1 MNITFSFI
9 MLLCGV
15 VNISLIITALSK
27 TNLQGNRRINY
38 AFSAICGS
46 NLACTVSYVVILLLN
61 NAKLNNALSII
72 TSLALIVC
80 IIFNIYLFT
89 EAAFTNKMVGK
100 VIFFFFLLFAVFIVI
115 LSSTV
120 QGQVVRNATQG
131 NLNYQT
137 GKGYKI
143 VHTVFKTLA
152 LMYVIAIATL
162 LLRRSMKS
170 KKRNVSAGLSWY
182 LTICLVQVI
191 VVVIIPTIT
200 DVYLPLAPILQFF
213 SCISLYMTFIKPKD
227 NSFSIYSISSF
238 IYNNM
243 DVPILVFDKDEK
255 LSYMN
260 KCAENFLFTNEESAK
275 GKKLKDYFVIPD
287 DNLDNIH
294 ELNDVRCQSKESI
307 CKVTVS
313 TLFDEREEKTGYV
326 AFVYDKTEQ
335 YLTTNKLQASIKTA
349 MEASK
354 AKSDFLANMSHEIRT
369 PINTILGMNEM
380 ILRETRDKSLV
391 KYASDIRTA
400 GGNLLNIVSDILDF
414 SKIEAGNMEIDP
426 TTYDTKKLLFDVVS
440 VMTFR
445 AKEKGLKFIQDI
457 DPKLPKKLIGDDV
470 RVKQVLNNL
479 LSNAIKYTSKGRI
492 ILRIIASRI
501 DDETCDIQIAVT
513 DTGCGIAKDDIPNLF
528 EPFTRFDENKNR
540 TIEGTGLGLKIT
552 KEIISKMNGVI
563 NVKSTYGRG
572 STFSCS
578 FKQGIAESGYIGD
591 FERYYESHQNQ
602 VYAYHKAFEA
612 PNCSV
617 LVVDDNQMNLSVI
630 ENLLKDTGINVVT
643 VLSGQAALESTKSN
657 RYDLILMDHMMPQMD
672 GIETFE
678 RIVSDPTNLNKNTP
692 VVAVTA
698 NAIKGAKEMYLSKG
712 FSDYVAKP
720 VDFARLEGILIKY
733 LPANKVSFVNT
744 SVEDLARDE
753 DQQYKE
759 KLKLAEKYLEKKN
772 INVVTGLKNVGS
784 NLEAYNDA
792 LASFVKSDAIDKL
805 QMLLEKAGKEPEK
818 IEEISRNYGLEAYG
832 IKTSAKTIGATNLSS
847 IAYNHEMAGR
857 EYRLDTAKEEFA
869 NLSNEWNNVKAI
881 IEEYLFQV
889 ELQRGDDKEENLGLK
904 IISPEE
910 LNGKLITIRNYAKD
924 FEHVAAKYKIEELMD
939 YRLDENTL
947 RVIKGV
953 YRCLESIDYNGAI
966 NLLKEIIKDE

>member
-1 MNITFSFI
+1 M
-9 MLLCGV
+9 
-15 VNISLIITALSK
+15 
-27 TNLQGNRRINY
+27 
-38 AFSAICGS
+38 
-46 NLACTVSYVVILLLN
+46 
-61 NAKLNNALSII
+61 
-72 TSLALIVC
+72 
-80 IIFNIYLFT
+80 
-89 EAAFTNKMVGK
+89 
-100 VIFFFFLLFAVFIVI
+100 
-115 LSSTV
+115 
-120 QGQVVRNATQG
+120 
-131 NLNYQT
+131 
-137 GKGYKI
+137 
-143 VHTVFKTLA
+143 
-152 LMYVIAIATL
+152 
-162 LLRRSMKS
+162 
-170 KKRNVSAGLSWY
+170 
-182 LTICLVQVI
+182 
-191 VVVIIPTIT
+191 
-200 DVYLPLAPILQFF
+200 
-213 SCISLYMTFIKPKD
+213 
-227 NSFSIYSISSF
+227 
-238 IYNNM
+238 
-243 DVPILVFDKDEK
+243 
-255 LSYMN
+255 
-260 KCAENFLFTNEESAK
+260 
-275 GKKLKDYFVIPD
+275 
-287 DNLDNIH
+287 
-294 ELNDVRCQSKESI
+294 
-307 CKVTVS
+307 
-313 TLFDEREEKTGYV
+313 
-326 AFVYDKTEQ
+326 
-335 YLTTNKLQASIKTA
+335 
-349 MEASK
+349 
-354 AKSDFLANMSHEIRT
+354 
-369 PINTILGMNEM
+369 
-380 ILRETRDKSLV
+380 
-391 KYASDIRTA
+391 
-400 GGNLLNIVSDILDF
+400 
-414 SKIEAGNMEIDP
+414 
-426 TTYDTKKLLFDVVS
+426 
-440 VMTFR
+440 
-445 AKEKGLKFIQDI
+445 
-457 DPKLPKKLIGDDV
+457 
-470 RVKQVLNNL
+470 
-479 LSNAIKYTSKGRI
+479 
-492 ILRIIASRI
+492 
-501 DDETCDIQIAVT
+501 
-513 DTGCGIAKDDIPNLF
+513 
-528 EPFTRFDENKNR
+528 
-540 TIEGTGLGLKIT
+540 
-552 KEIISKMNGVI
+552 
-563 NVKSTYGRG
+563 
-572 STFSCS
+572 
-578 FKQGIAESGYIGD
+578 
-591 FERYYESHQNQ
+591 
-602 VYAYHKAFEA
+602 
-612 PNCSV
+612 

-678 RIVSDPTNLNKNTP
+678 RIVSDPTNINKNTP

-805 QMLLEKAGKEPEK
+805 QMLLERAGKEPEK

-832 IKTSAKTIGATNLSS
+832 IKTSAKTIGATTLSS

-966 NLLKEIIKDE
+966 TLLKEIIKDE